1 MDFWQVVQDR
11 YSVRR
16 FDPTEDVSPEVVERL
31 LEVAIRAPSA
41 GNRQPWHF
49 CVVRDPEVQQGLVAA
64 AYGQEFVA
72 QAPVVIVVCADAE
85 RSAERYRQ
93 RGREL
98 YCLQDTAAA
107 AEHILLAAVASGL
120 GGCWVGAFDELRAA
134 RVLDLPHQHRPVA
147 ILPIGKPAEE
157 PAVRRSRRPL
167 QAVVSYFD

>member
-1 MDFWQVVQDR
+1 MDFWQVLEDR
-11 YSVRR
+11 YSVRS

-31 LEVAIRAPSA
+31 LQAAIRAPSA

-49 CVVRDPEVQQGLVAA
+49 YVVRDPGLQQGLAAA

-72 QAPVVIVVCADAE
+72 RAPVVILVCADAE
-85 RSAERYRQ
+85 QSAERYRQ

-120 GGCWVGAFDELRAA
+120 GGCWVGAFDERRAA
-134 RVLDLPHQHRPVA
+134 RVLDLPPQHRPIA
-147 ILPIGKPAEE
+147 MLPIGRPADKPE
-157 PAVRRSRRPL
+157 VRRPRRSL
-167 QAVVSYFD
+167 QSVVSYFD